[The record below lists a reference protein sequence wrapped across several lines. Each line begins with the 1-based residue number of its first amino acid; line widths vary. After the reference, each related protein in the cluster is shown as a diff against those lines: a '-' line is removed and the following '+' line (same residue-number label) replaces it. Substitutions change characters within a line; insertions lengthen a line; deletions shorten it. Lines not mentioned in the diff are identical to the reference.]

1 MRAPLISLLIS
12 AAGLAVAGC
21 ASSPPPQ
28 EDPTVTSTD
37 RTCSGAASDP
47 LHLTSNKTDADRG
60 DPEIESILTQR
71 GDPRLMW
78 VNRQMYQTLHALDV
92 ELRREQRIAACERS
106 QSGLQT
112 LEAQAGG
119 GANRLAGPGAPRAG
133 ANASAGSGAF
143 DTRAGGGLVAGGGGA
158 SGGSQGGAVAG
169 GDAADGA
176 QGGAMALA
184 AADVTEAAATRSAGA
199 NGAAVNAMSASPRS
213 ALIRKSSL
221 SSAGS
226 GGNGA
231 TMPKVVAGSDNDI
244 VARRLR
250 KAAEQE
256 TDPALRQKLWKEY
269 TDYRQGI
276 AAK

>member
-12 AAGLAVAGC
+12 AAGLAAGGC
-21 ASSPPPQ
+21 ASSPPQ
-28 EDPTVTSTD
+28 EEPPVTSTD
-37 RTCSGAASDP
+37 RACSGAASDP
-47 LHLTSNKTDADRG
+47 LHLTTNKTVADRG

-71 GDPRLMW
+71 GDPRLVW
-78 VNRQMYQTLHALDV
+78 VNRYMYQMLHALDV
-92 ELRREQRIAACERS
+92 ELRREQRVAACERS

-119 GANRLAGPGAPRAG
+119 SANG
-133 ANASAGSGAF
+133 SAGSGAPG
-143 DTRAGGGLVAGGGGA
+143 TGASGGAMAGGGG
-158 SGGSQGGAVAG
+158 
-169 GDAADGA
+169 GA
-176 QGGAMALA
+176 QGGAVVLA
-184 AADVTEAAATRSAGA
+184 TADVPGTQAAATNSAGA
-199 NGAAVNAMSASPRS
+199 NGATATAMTAASTRS
-213 ALIRKSSL
+213 ALIKKSSL

-269 TDYRQGI
+269 ADYRQAI